1 MSGARLWEARVELL
15 SGTTGKILEI
25 GFGTGLNLP
34 HYPPAT
40 ESITTE
46 DVNPGMQ
53 VLAARRI
60 EASSIAADVRVL
72 DGEQLPMEDASFDSV
87 VSTWTLCSIR
97 NAEQALREG
106 FRGLKPGGRFFFL
119 EHGLSHEP
127 AVRRWQNALT
137 PVQRLVADGCHLN
150 RDMKALIGGQ
160 GFQFREAN
168 EFYMEGV
175 PRPFGYTYRGV
186 AGK

>member
-1 MSGARLWEARVELL
+1 MSGEHLSKARRELL
-15 SGTTGKILEI
+15 SGVTGRILEI

-34 HYPPAT
+34 HYPPGT
-40 ESITTE
+40 ESITTV

-53 VLAARRI
+53 ALAARRI
-60 EASSIAADVRVL
+60 EESSISVDARVL
-72 DGEQLPMEDASFDSV
+72 DGEKLPMEDETFDSA

-97 NAEQALREG
+97 NAEQALREVY
-106 FRGLKPGGRFFFL
+106 RVLKPGGRFFFL

-127 AVRRWQNALT
+127 AVRRWQHALT
-137 PVQRLVADGCHLN
+137 PLQRLVADGCHLN
-150 RDMKALIGGQ
+150 RDIKRMIGGQ
-160 GFQFREAN
+160 GFEFRESS

-175 PRPFGYTYRGV
+175 PRPYGYTYRGV